1 MTNIDGPN
9 GFTPIGHAGGGTPG
23 RLNEYGIAAAYGT
36 NIYFGDLVNL
46 VTGGTIEVSV
56 ATTEGNIGVF
66 QGVSYKNSAGEQVFS
81 KYWDSPSGAT
91 EIKALVAD
99 DPNEEFVCQT
109 GGSLALTDMGANAD
123 ILTTHAGNTTTGRS
137 GQEVSGT
144 SGTGTAQLRLVRLFD
159 APDNAF
165 GTNAQVVVRI
175 NEHRSTNRTG
185 I

>member
-1 MTNIDGPN
+1 MTNVDGPN

-23 RLNEYGIAAAYGT
+23 RTNEYGIASGYGT
-36 NIYFGDLVNL
+36 SIFYGDLVNL
-46 VTGGTIEVSV
+46 VTGGTIELSV
-56 ATTEGNIGVF
+56 ATTEGNVGVF
-66 QGVSYKNSAGEQVFS
+66 QGVSYKNAAGEQIFS
-81 KYWDSPSGAT
+81 KYWPASTVAT
-91 EIKALVAD
+91 DIKATVAD
-99 DPNEEFVCQT
+99 DPDEEFLCQT

-123 ILTTHAGNTTTGRS
+123 ILTTHAGNATTGRS

-144 SGTGTAQLRLVRLFD
+144 SGTGTAQMRLVRLFD